1 MEVRRKMPDTEV
13 CLTCGDSYK
22 PVVHQDV
29 IDHWR
34 KYPKHQAGSQVRIYQ
49 KEEKR

>member
-1 MEVRRKMPDTEV
+1 MEVKRTRKDNEV
-13 CLTCGDSYK
+13 CLTCGDDYR

-49 KEEKR
+49 EEGKR